1 MNKTIKEDKKSGTV
15 TLKVILSDRRTADD
29 PVVNFLTNDARR
41 LLSEEGY
48 AVSGCRKKDSITNHR
63 ETDSHEGEWIFDV
76 VNIALNKEK
85 QSLTKGMSHDK
96 MGDKKTN
103 SPSQRKGK

>member
-1 MNKTIKEDKKSGTV
+1 MNKTIKEAKKSGTV
-15 TLKVILSDRRTADD
+15 ALKVIHSDRRTADD
-29 PVVNFLTNDARR
+29 PVNFLTNDARR

-85 QSLTKGMSHDK
+85 QSLTKGISHDK